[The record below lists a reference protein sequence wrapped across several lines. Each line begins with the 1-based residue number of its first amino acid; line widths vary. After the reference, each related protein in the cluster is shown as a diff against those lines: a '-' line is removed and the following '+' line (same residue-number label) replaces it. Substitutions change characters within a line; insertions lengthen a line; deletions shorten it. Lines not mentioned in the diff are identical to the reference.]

1 MIKKIGLVLA
11 LAAIGVAIAMYLR
24 GGSAPATP
32 EQAFTPRTDASESER
47 ISDLEKML
55 AAQVDRGN
63 LLESR
68 LTELE
73 ARFGTRSTSR
83 RNADA
88 GNTNQDPRAR
98 FQDLRQQFTDANGN
112 FDPKKMAEFR
122 RKQELDRLVQAGFT
136 QERAEWVERRTQE
149 LQLQAQQAQFD
160 AQRSGQ
166 PYRGTDIES
175 TLRKEM
181 GDSEYEKYLSAT
193 GRSTDVQVMDV
204 LASSAAERAGLKP
217 GDQIVAYA
225 GQRVFDSSDLN
236 SLTRQGTP
244 GETVTVE
251 VKRDGQ
257 TVQLSVPRGVLGV
270 ESGGGRRGGGP
281 GGFPGGGP
289 GGFGGGRPGGFGG
302 PGGGPPGGGG

>member
-1 MIKKIGLVLA
+1 MIKKIGLVVA
-11 LAAIGVAIAMYLR
+11 LAAIGIAIAMYLR
-24 GGSAPATP
+24 GGSVPEKT
-32 EQAFTPRTDASESER
+32 EQAFTPRTGASESER

-68 LTELE
+68 LSELE
-73 ARFGTRSTSR
+73 ARLGARNSAR

-88 GNTNQDPRAR
+88 GTDNQDPRAR

-136 QERAEWVERRTQE
+136 QERAEWIERRTQE
-149 LQLQAQQAQFD
+149 LQLQAQQAQYD
-160 AQRSGQ
+160 AQRNGQ
-166 PYRGTDIES
+166 PVRGTDIES

-193 GRSTDVQVMDV
+193 GRPTEVQVMDV

-225 GQRVFDSSDLN
+225 GQRVFDAGDLN

-270 ESGGGRRGGGP
+270 ESGGGGRRGGGP
-281 GGFPGGGP
+281 GGFPGGP
-289 GGFGGGRPGGFGG
+289 GGFV
-302 PGGGPPGGGG
+302 GGGPPGGFGGRPGGGG

>member
-1 MIKKIGLVLA
+1 MIKKIGLMVA
-11 LAAIGVAIAMYLR
+11 LAAIGIAIAMYLR
-24 GGSAPATP
+24 GGSAPEKT
-32 EQAFTPRTDASESER
+32 EQAFTPRTGASESER
-47 ISDLEKML
+47 IADLEKML

-68 LTELE
+68 LSELE
-73 ARFGTRSTSR
+73 ARLGARSSAR

-88 GNTNQDPRAR
+88 GADNQDPRAR

-122 RKQELDRLVQAGFT
+122 RKQELERLVQAGFT
-136 QERAEWVERRTQE
+136 QERAEWIERRTQE
-149 LQLQAQQAQFD
+149 LQLQVQQAQYD

-166 PYRGTDIES
+166 PFRGTDVES

-193 GRSTDVQVMDV
+193 GRPTDVQVMDV
-204 LASSAAERAGLKP
+204 LASSAAEKAGLKP
-217 GDQIVAYA
+217 GDQIVSYA
-225 GQRVFDSSDLN
+225 GQRVFDTGDLN

>member
-1 MIKKIGLVLA
+1 MIKKIGLVVA
-11 LAAIGVAIAMYLR
+11 LAAIGIAIAMYLR
-24 GGSAPATP
+24 GGSVPEKT
-32 EQAFTPRTDASESER
+32 EQAFTPRTGASESER

-68 LTELE
+68 LSELE
-73 ARFGTRSTSR
+73 ARLSARNSAR

-88 GNTNQDPRAR
+88 GTDNQDPRAR

-136 QERAEWVERRTQE
+136 QERAEWIERRTQE
-149 LQLQAQQAQFD
+149 LQLQAQQAQYD
-160 AQRSGQ
+160 AQRNGQ
-166 PYRGTDIES
+166 PVRGTDIES

-193 GRSTDVQVMDV
+193 GRPTEVQVMDV

-225 GQRVFDSSDLN
+225 GQRVFDAGDLN

-270 ESGGGRRGGGP
+270 ESGGGGRRGGGP
-281 GGFPGGGP
+281 GGFPGGP
-289 GGFGGGRPGGFGG
+289 GGFV
-302 PGGGPPGGGG
+302 GGGPPGGFGGRPGGGG